1 MGADRCPRAL
11 NAWGE
16 GEHLRQEILSAAAR
30 ILEETGRENVLS
42 LRGVAREVGI
52 AAPSIYLHFKN
63 KTELVWT
70 VLAVA
75 YDALVEEMTEAG
87 ETAAGRG
94 ADPQERMRAIVT
106 AYRRFA
112 IDKPRRYRLMFS
124 LEYESGDWSADDHP
138 LSAVIH
144 AWTDAG
150 DTYLAAVNPGR
161 RDEAEVLG
169 THLWTALHGQLVLWN
184 MLPSAVTGSEA
195 ALIELEQSLLH
206 FLLPASDALD
216 PPGDSPRDFSRTPE
230 EPQSQPPARA

>member
-1 MGADRCPRAL
+1 MGADRCSRAL

-30 ILEETGRENVLS
+30 ILEETGRENALS

-94 ADPQERMRAIVT
+94 ADPQERMRAVVT
-106 AYRRFA
+106 AYRRFS

-124 LEYESGDWSADDHP
+124 LEYEPERHPSADHP
-138 LSAVIH
+138 IDTVLQ
-144 AWTDAG
+144 AWTDTTDA
-150 DTYLAAVNPGR
+150 YLTEAAPGR
-161 RDEAEVLG
+161 RAEAQDLG
-169 THLWTALHGQLVLWN
+169 IHLWTALHGQLVLWRT
-184 MLPSAVTGSEA
+184 LPSPVTGSEDV
-195 ALIELEQSLLH
+195 LIELEESLLRC
-206 FLLPASDALD
+206 LLPAPEA
-216 PPGDSPRDFSRTPE
+216 PSPTE
-230 EPQSQPPARA
+230 